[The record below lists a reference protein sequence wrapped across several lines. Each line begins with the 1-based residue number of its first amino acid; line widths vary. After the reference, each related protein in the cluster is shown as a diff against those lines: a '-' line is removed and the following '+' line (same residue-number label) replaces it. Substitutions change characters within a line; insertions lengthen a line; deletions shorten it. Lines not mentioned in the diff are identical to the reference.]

1 MFKFLWTLIIEFVIC
16 LLALQKEA
24 GNFKSYKRALWPHNA
39 RALANQIARYIAL
52 IL

>member
-1 MFKFLWTLIIEFVIC
+1 MLNFLFTF
-16 LLALQKEA
+16 QQEA
-24 GNFKSYKRALWPHNA
+24 GNFKSYKRALYPHNA